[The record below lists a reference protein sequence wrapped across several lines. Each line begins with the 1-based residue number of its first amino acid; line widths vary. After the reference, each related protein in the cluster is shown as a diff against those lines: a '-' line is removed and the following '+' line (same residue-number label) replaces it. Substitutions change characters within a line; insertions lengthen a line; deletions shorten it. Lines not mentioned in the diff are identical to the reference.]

1 MQPEKNTVVYM
12 WHTCIFFPW
21 IRVTWLCSVLFLV
34 KDDDFSDEAEDLDD
48 NKESHVTNTHA
59 DSHSHAHSHAHTHAH
74 CPHIHTHCHNKHHR
88 HYHTH
93 GSYHDDEDED
103 VNERYPFDYCSLERE
118 PAKRQKSSNQ
128 YIGYHG
134 TG

>member
-1 MQPEKNTVVYM
+1 M
-12 WHTCIFFPW
+12 
-21 IRVTWLCSVLFLV
+21 

-59 DSHSHAHSHAHTHAH
+59 DSHSHAHTHAH